1 MYFPYLT
8 FQVQKL
14 SSARTLPTGS
24 LSFFCYFFQNEEKI
38 KKEKEKKKQKTQNGK
53 VGSEIPLESKADHGE
68 AESESEGGDSSP
80 TSQDECLMDTYKDA
94 LSQKLEQDEKTET
107 GTLME
112 TSCFCMQK
120 YCSLV
125 YLLYACLHVWRSV
138 HGLLFC
144 HCQLWSQ
151 SGVWNLSTDS
161 WLLITASGQRSAG
174 KATCAYYCLISVLV
188 LMMQAVSADTNINIL
203 HNATITE

>member
-1 MYFPYLT
+1 
-8 FQVQKL
+8 
-14 SSARTLPTGS
+14 
-24 LSFFCYFFQNEEKI
+24 
-38 KKEKEKKKQKTQNGK
+38 
-53 VGSEIPLESKADHGE
+53 
-68 AESESEGGDSSP
+68 
-80 TSQDECLMDTYKDA
+80 MDTYKDA

-203 HNATITE
+203 HNATITEWHLLLYKCCMFSWTLQIIFTVGGSHVCLKSTALLEIWHTLWSLHLLEWG